1 MGVPKAFV
9 GFDVEASTLTLW
21 VFKKFPVK
29 GAAPKY
35 TGRWIDTDAGLDT
48 AIKSAILAERERITE
63 VQEYGLLAQN
73 NEGSALRI
81 DALETNAGLIL
92 EQAGAEVAPRK
103 VKEMEEIRNTDFYV
117 IKLARGTK
125 VLYAVRKTES
135 SWQTRK
141 VKDAIYTFFS
151 NKKLGL
157 DDKPSFRISRQ
168 VDFFVFDDQVLIAH
182 KGHFESILSYKE
194 AHIEDFTA
202 LQKESAFKGIFSDLD
217 PLVGFVGTNKIHLRR
232 ACAIRAKGHYK
243 NKDFMTRLR
252 KFHGQHG
259 LKLQFADDGRLIPT
273 EETCADI
280 IRALLDHRLSSPFS
294 EQDYDVD
301 NAIVVS
307 TS

>member
-1 MGVPKAFV
+1 MGVPKAFA
-9 GFDVEASTLTLW
+9 GFDVDASTLTLW
-21 VFKKFPVK
+21 VFKKTAQK

-35 TGRWIDTDAGLDT
+35 SGRWIDTDASLDAT
-48 AIKSAILAERERITE
+48 LKSAILAERSRITE
-63 VQEYGLLAQN
+63 VQEYQLLAQN
-73 NEGSALRI
+73 NENSALRI
-81 DALETNAGLIL
+81 DALETHAGLIL
-92 EQAGAEVAPRK
+92 EQAAAEVAARK
-103 VKEMEEIRNTDFYV
+103 VKEMQEIRNTDFYV
-117 IKLARGTK
+117 IKLAKGTK

-135 SWQTRK
+135 SWQTKKMR
-141 VKDAIYTFFS
+141 DAIYVFFS

-157 DDKPSFRISRQ
+157 DNKPSFRISRH
-168 VDFFVFDDQVLIAH
+168 VDFFIFDDQVLIAH

-202 LQKESAFKGIFSDLD
+202 LQKESAFKRIFSDLD
-217 PLVGFVGTNKIHLRR
+217 PLVGFVGANKIYLRR

-243 NKDFMTRLR
+243 NQDFMTRLR

-259 LKLQFADDGRLIPT
+259 LTLKFTDDGRLMPT

-307 TS
+307 TT